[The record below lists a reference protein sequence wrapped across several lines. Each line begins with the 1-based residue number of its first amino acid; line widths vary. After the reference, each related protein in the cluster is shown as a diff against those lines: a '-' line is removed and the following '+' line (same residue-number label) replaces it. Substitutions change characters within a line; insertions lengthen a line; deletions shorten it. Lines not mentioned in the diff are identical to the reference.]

1 MRISELQDKDVIR
14 LTDGKKIGN
23 IIDLN
28 IDENGKTM
36 EIVVEASNFL
46 SSLFNGKVIEIKWGN
61 IEKIGKDVILV
72 NID

>member
-28 IDENGKTM
+28 IDENGKTK